1 MPSVHDD
8 DDDDDDEA
16 LAEVD
21 SDEEDEKEGR
31 PAVVG
36 SSSSLSTTQ
45 RQQMELQAMFLIKSV
60 EEIEASNLQLR
71 NSSSS
76 SRGGNKRQKIPPT
89 AALDTSPSLSRR
101 KSAADVVVWG
111 DAAAPGLRWV
121 APQKEVQ
128 CTRTTENDFPRPPAA
143 VVLRTAD
150 RALADDLSSCAGTS
164 SSILMLEDS
173 SSAQYYSGPTSTSM
187 MMANHDPSDRRRI
200 INTTTERQDDE
211 AVSSSG
217 LADRL
222 QEIQSN
228 ADLKIRRL
236 LHRVHHLEEQLA
248 LSQTDNER
256 LVQRLQSS
264 SSYAAAV
271 ENNKNQP
278 GSSCGGENT
287 KNVEPWEYDPN
298 DDPTQQY
305 VTKLLVRQKA
315 LIRENAKLK
324 RDLLSSCAA
333 CRAARLDATP
343 ATTASSTTTTKQQ
356 QGAAASLASTTPP
369 RGQRRPTFQ
378 SSARHV
384 LENLPI
390 AKATRHNNIMM
401 APTTTAA
408 AATTTTES
416 THTGTT
422 ATSII
427 GQRRQSLP
435 LQLVQQ
441 RRAWSTTPQ
450 SWKNGHTHH
459 PYHHQS

>member
-71 NSSSS
+71 NSSRGGKRQMSPPAAQLESS
-76 SRGGNKRQKIPPT
+76 S
-89 AALDTSPSLSRR
+89 SSRR
-101 KSAADVVVWG
+101 KSAAVECG
-111 DAAAPGLRWV
+111 YASANGLRWV
-121 APQKEVQ
+121 APQQEVQ
-128 CTRTTENDFPRPPAA
+128 CTRTTENDFSLLPAA
-143 VVLRTAD
+143 VALRTAD

-164 SSILMLEDS
+164 SSVLMHEDS
-173 SSAQYYSGPTSTSM
+173 AAHYSGPNSSFM
-187 MMANHDPSDRRRI
+187 MMANHDLAEDRRRI
-200 INTTTERQDDE
+200 NATTDRQDED
-211 AVSSSG
+211 VSSSG
-217 LADRL
+217 LLVADRL

-264 SSYAAAV
+264 SSSSSSAAA
-271 ENNKNQP
+271 ENNDKNQP

-287 KNVEPWEYDPN
+287 TKNLEPWEYDPN
-298 DDPTQQY
+298 DNPTQQY
-305 VTKLLVRQKA
+305 ITKLLVRQKA

-324 RDLLSSCAA
+324 RELLSSCAA

-343 ATTASSTTTTKQQ
+343 ATTASSTTATKQQQ
-356 QGAAASLASTTPP
+356 QGAAAALASTTPP

>member
-1 MPSVHDD
+1 MSSVHD

-21 SDEEDEKEGR
+21 SGEEDEKDGR
-31 PAVVG
+31 PAVE
-36 SSSSLSTTQ
+36 SSLSTTR

-60 EEIEASNLQLR
+60 EAIEASNLQLR
-71 NSSSS
+71 NSSRGGKRQMSPPAASLETSS
-76 SRGGNKRQKIPPT
+76 S
-89 AALDTSPSLSRR
+89 SRR
-101 KSAADVVVWG
+101 KS
-111 DAAAPGLRWV
+111 DAAAAEWGCDAVAPGLRWV
-121 APQKEVQ
+121 AQQEVQ
-128 CTRTTENDFPRPPAA
+128 GTRTTENDFSRPVA
-143 VVLRTAD
+143 VALRSAD
-150 RALADDLSSCAGTS
+150 RALADDLSSCAGAS
-164 SSILMLEDS
+164 SSIMMLEDS
-173 SSAQYYSGPTSTSM
+173 STHYVGPTSAS
-187 MMANHDPSDRRRI
+187 MMANHDHAYRRRI
-200 INTTTERQDDE
+200 DATTTERRLDE
-211 AVSSSG
+211 EVSSSG
-217 LADRL
+217 GLLVADRL

-256 LVQRLQSS
+256 LVQRLLSPSS
-264 SSYAAAV
+264 SSAAA
-271 ENNKNQP
+271 ENHKNQP

-287 KNVEPWEYDPN
+287 KNIEPWDYDPN

-324 RDLLSSCAA
+324 RELLSSCAA

-343 ATTASSTTTTKQQ
+343 ATTELSKTTTKQQ
-356 QGAAASLASTTPP
+356 PGVAAVLASTTHP

-422 ATSII
+422 ATSIM

-435 LQLVQQ
+435 LQLAQQ

-450 SWKNGHTHH
+450 SWKNGHVHH
-459 PYHHQS
+459 SYQPS